1 MSHKASKA
9 IRRFCLDCQGG
20 HVPSV
25 RTCADAACVL
35 YPLRH
40 GDEAEEERERTAT
53 CEGAA
58 ASGGGA
64 PARPEAGRP
73 VRRIRLYCLGC
84 AGSRQDVR
92 ACDAGQDCALWSF
105 RFGVSPATFK
115 RVVVR
120 RQRWR
125 TELTLPGLPR

>member
-25 RTCADAACVL
+25 RACADVSCVL

-40 GDEAEEERERTAT
+40 GDEAEEERE
-53 CEGAA
+53 GAVPLEED
-58 ASGGGA
+58 A
-64 PARPEAGRP
+64 PPQPEADRP
-73 VRRIRLYCLGC
+73 VRRIRLFCLGC

-92 ACDAGQDCALWSF
+92 TCDAGQDCALWSF
-105 RFGVSPATFK
+105 RFGVLPATFK
-115 RVVVR
+115 RVVAR

>member
-25 RTCADAACVL
+25 RACADVSCVL

-40 GDEAEEERERTAT
+40 GDEAEDEREGAVSPAGIPAP
-53 CEGAA
+53 EG
-58 ASGGGA
+58 GE
-64 PARPEAGRP
+64 PPQPEADRP
-73 VRRIRLYCLGC
+73 VRRIRLFCLGC
-84 AGSRQDVR
+84 AGSRKDVR
-92 ACDAGQDCALWSF
+92 ICDAGQDCALWSF

-115 RVVVR
+115 RVVAR

>member
-25 RTCADAACVL
+25 RVCADAACVL

-40 GDEAEEERERTAT
+40 GDEAEEREGIASP
-53 CEGAA
+53 EGAA
-58 ASGGGA
+58 APGGDA
-64 PARPEAGRP
+64 PAQAEADRP
-73 VRRIRLYCLGC
+73 VRRIRLFCLGC

-92 ACDAGQDCALWSF
+92 GCDAGQDCALWSF

-115 RVVVR
+115 RVVAR

>member
-25 RTCADAACVL
+25 RACADALCVL

-40 GDEAEEERERTAT
+40 GDEAEDERE
-53 CEGAA
+53 GS
-58 ASGGGA
+58 ASPGENA
-64 PARPEAGRP
+64 LAEAKADRP
-73 VRRIRLYCLGC
+73 VRRIRLFCLGC
-84 AGSRQDVR
+84 AGSRQEVR
-92 ACDAGQDCALWSF
+92 ACDARQDCALWSF
-105 RFGVSPATFK
+105 RFGVCPATFK
-115 RVVVR
+115 RVVAR

>member
-1 MSHKASKA
+1 MQSKPA
-9 IRRFCLDCQGG
+9 RALRRFCMDCQGG
-20 HVPSV
+20 YSASV
-25 RTCADAACVL
+25 QDCQDLSCQLYIYRLCTLQPLPDDAR
-35 YPLRH
+35 PLR
-40 GDEAEEERERTAT
+40 AI
-53 CEGAA
+53 
-58 ASGGGA
+58 
-64 PARPEAGRP
+64 
-73 VRRIRLYCLGC
+73 RRHCLFC

>member
-25 RTCADAACVL
+25 RACADVSCVL

-40 GDEAEEERERTAT
+40 GDEAEDDREEGESPG
-53 CEGAA
+53 ED
-58 ASGGGA
+58 A
-64 PARPEAGRP
+64 PAQPETDRP
-73 VRRIRLYCLGC
+73 VRRIRLFCLGC

-92 ACDAGQDCALWSF
+92 VCDAGQDCALWSF

-115 RVVVR
+115 RVVAR